1 VRDDGLV
8 TIRKISRDPEGIESL
23 KLYALLTPQDALGV
37 GLHDQ
42 ARLDEF
48 VERVKRGV
56 SGSLEKESRLRGLR
70 VEALFR
76 AMLVALGGFTLL
88 TDIDGGEPYFDDA
101 GGPVKLPDFSI
112 VDRDGQQLLVEVK
125 SASPSDPFGSHAIRK
140 TEMLGLQRYG
150 ELMKAPVAVAHYW
163 RGWNLWTLVP
173 LDKLTPKGKK
183 YAIDVKDALVY
194 NELSRFG
201 DRWIA
206 TRPPLTLIV
215 HVEEGSGQPTASDQ
229 VIVKITGV
237 EISAAGVVLKEDQEA
252 NIAWF
257 LMLYG
262 TWPDE
267 EPQMKMEDGK
277 PRAIELSVNPTPEKL
292 EQVEREGFTSIG
304 ILSSMYSSMYNQLTL
319 TPDGEVREL
328 QHEPDPEQ
336 LAALIPADYW
346 DRKDRAL
353 PLWGFQ
359 VKPPD

>member
-1 VRDDGLV
+1 MGNDGFV

-37 GLHDQ
+37 GIHDQ

-48 VERVKRGV
+48 VERVKRGLG
-56 SGSLEKESRLRGLR
+56 GSLQKASRLHGLR

-88 TDIDGGEPYFDDA
+88 TDVDGGEPYFDDA

-112 VDRDGQQLLVEVK
+112 VDRDGRQLLVEVK
-125 SASPSDPFGSHAIRK
+125 SASPSDPFGVHAISK
-140 TEMLGLQRYG
+140 TEMLGLRRYG

-173 LDKLTPKGKK
+173 LNKLTPKGKK
-183 YAIDVKDALVY
+183 YAIDIKDALVC

-206 TRPPLTLIV
+206 TRPPLTLTL
-215 HVEEGSGQPTASDQ
+215 HVEEGSDQPAASDQ
-229 VIVKITGV
+229 VIVTITGV
-237 EISAAGVVLKEDQEA
+237 EISAAGVVLEDDQEA

-267 EPQMKMEDGK
+267 EHELKMQDGK
-277 PRAIELSVNPTPEKL
+277 ARAIELSVNPEPEKL

-319 TPDGEVREL
+319 TPEGNVREL
-328 QHEPDPEQ
+328 QHEPNPAQ
-336 LAALIPADYW
+336 LAELIPADYW

-353 PLWGFQ
+353 PIWAFH
-359 VKPPD
+359 VEPT